1 MIVDQILTL
10 IGSGI
15 QKTCIK
21 FCDDSEQPDLRHPFP
36 HLCKEDDNIHPMIQV
51 ATSLRLL
58 VLKPN
63 YPFIH
68 IFKY

>member
-15 QKTCIK
+15 QKTVL
-21 FCDDSEQPDLRHPFP
+21 FCDDSEQPDLRHQFP
-36 HLCKEDDNIHPMIQV
+36 HLCKEDGIIHLMIQV
-51 ATSLRLL
+51 ASSLRIL

-63 YPFIH
+63 HPFIH